1 MLLVSNKYKNAT
13 LCSGQSY
20 VFYVSDM
27 EELPESGHFRKMDAG
42 REIAS
47 HICRGLD
54 NCIIKKYTEYD
65 GSVVNAQSIG
75 IVFPMHRWGVSLAV
89 YSFIK
94 SLRIAKNTYVYA
106 VAIGESMS
114 AGVNATFVKRNE
126 ILTQFKRIF
135 ASKGVDSE
143 SNIYI
148 RCIDYVRNTDTT
160 EEYLRIEKNIKKNIE
175 SIMSGLMYYSLESV
189 RNGYRST
196 SDEDF
201 VKNKVVGLEIQLP
214 KERKAERTIRLNNVF
229 LDEDMLSGVRL
240 CRVM

>member
-1 MLLVSNKYKNAT
+1 MVSEKYKNSIV
-13 LCSGQSY
+13 CSGQSY

-27 EELPESGHFRKMDAG
+27 EELPISGHFRKMDAG

-47 HICRGLD
+47 HIGRGID
-54 NCIIKKYTEYD
+54 NCVIKKYTEYD
-65 GSVVNAQSIG
+65 GRNLDAVSIG

-94 SLRIAKNTYVYA
+94 SLRIKKDTYVYA
-106 VAIGESMS
+106 VAVGESMS
-114 AGVNATFVKRNE
+114 AGVSATVVKRNE

-135 ASKGVDSE
+135 ASKGVDSD

-148 RCIDYVRNTDTT
+148 RCIDYIRNSSST
-160 EEYLRIEKNIKKNIE
+160 EESLRTEKDVKKNIE

-189 RNGYRST
+189 KHGYKST
-196 SDEDF
+196 SDEEF
-201 VKNKVVGLEIQLP
+201 IKKGKAVGFDIELP
-214 KERKAERTIRLNNVF
+214 KEKKIDRSIKLNNIF

-240 CRVM
+240 CQVI

>member
-1 MLLVSNKYKNAT
+1 MVSEKYKNT
-13 LCSGQSY
+13 VVCSGQSY

-27 EELPESGHFRKMDAG
+27 EELPVSGHFRKMDAG

-54 NCIIKKYTEYD
+54 NCTLKKYTEYD
-65 GSVVNAQSIG
+65 GEIIKAQSIG

-94 SLRIAKNTYVYA
+94 SLRITKGTYVYA
-106 VAIGESMS
+106 VAVGESMS
-114 AGVNATFVKRNE
+114 AGVNATVVKRNE

-148 RCIDYVRNTDTT
+148 RCIDYVRKSDST
-160 EEYLRIEKNIKKNIE
+160 EEYLRVEKNIKKNIE

-189 RNGYRST
+189 KHGYRST

-201 VKNKVVGLEIQLP
+201 VKNKVVGLEFELP
-214 KERKAERTIRLNNVF
+214 KERKIDRTIRLNNVF
-229 LDEDMLSGVRL
+229 LDDDMLSGVRL
-240 CRVM
+240 CQVM